1 MLCGMVNS
9 TTFVIVIP
17 ARNAARHV
25 ASALES
31 VAAQDL
37 TGIRVHVHVQD
48 GGSTDGTI
56 EIVRAWSIRF
66 AGGAD
71 SPALAITWGT
81 AADGGMYDAITK
93 AIDAASERVF
103 SPDVFFW
110 LNADD
115 MLMPGALGNLAA
127 TFANPA
133 VEWVIGAAV
142 DLDEAGAVTV
152 HKAHPR
158 IPDADLRS
166 GDFNYT
172 GGRWLRAE
180 STAVRLT
187 AARACGPF
195 MAGLR
200 LAGDYDLFVKLARR
214 CPPTYVDYPVRGFRR
229 HAGQLSQAAVAYQYE
244 RARARFMLS
253 ETDSPR
259 IRSRHADR
267 PTRQIVFWPDRTA
280 IDPYQAL
287 LYAGAHARGAASI
300 QDLAAACQQATSPL
314 VVHVHWLD
322 EIVPPPHETA
332 LSNARALAETL
343 MAARARGHR
352 VVFTMHDVTGRT
364 HTNADVE
371 EMFVEFL
378 FRHASLV
385 HLHHPVVAAEIR
397 GRFHS
402 FPWGRTVFA
411 EHGPYPDPGVA
422 LRGPGL
428 ALVGADGAATTT
440 IRGARWAVLGP
451 DCAPSVGLLFHI
463 LAAGTP
469 VIAPRLG
476 RIPAYVFDGVNGF
489 LYDPGDEA
497 SYRQA
502 VERALAARSSEAE
515 RALRQQAVRAVSGLD
530 WPMMLDS
537 IIQRLA

>member
-1 MLCGMVNS
+1 MLSGMADP
-9 TTFVIVIP
+9 TTFFIAIP
-17 ARNAARHV
+17 ARNAAVHI
-25 ASALES
+25 AAALES

-48 GGSTDGTI
+48 GGSTDGTL
-56 EIVRAWSIRF
+56 EIVRAWSMRF
-66 AGGAD
+66 AGNAD
-71 SPALAITWGT
+71 SPALAITWAT
-81 AADGGMYDAITK
+81 AADGGMYDAITT
-93 AIDAASERVF
+93 AIDAASTRF
-103 SPDVFFW
+103 FKPDVFFW

-115 MLMPGALGNLAA
+115 ILMPGALRHLAA
-127 TFANPA
+127 TFANQA

-142 DLDEAGAVTV
+142 DIDEAGAVTA
-152 HKAHPR
+152 HKVHPR

-195 MAGLR
+195 TTGLR

-214 CPPTYVDYPVRGFRR
+214 GSPTYVDYPVRAFRR

-244 RARARFMLS
+244 RARVRFGLS
-253 ETDSPR
+253 EADAPR
-259 IRSRHADR
+259 IRAR
-267 PTRQIVFWPDRTA
+267 PAARPAQQVVFYPDRTA
-280 IDPYQAL
+280 VDPYQTL
-287 LYAGAHARGAASI
+287 LYAGVPARGAASI
-300 QDLAAACQQATSPL
+300 QDLAAACQQAATPL
-314 VVHVHWLD
+314 VMHVHWLD
-322 EIVPPPHETA
+322 EIVSQPRATA
-332 LSNARALAETL
+332 VSDARALAQTL
-343 MAARARGHR
+343 MGARARGQR

-364 HTNADVE
+364 HPNADVE
-371 EMFVEFL
+371 EMLVEFL
-378 FRHASLV
+378 FGHASLV

-397 GRFHS
+397 GRFRS

-411 EHGPYPDPGVA
+411 EQGPYPDPGIA
-422 LRGPGL
+422 LRGP
-428 ALVGADGAATTT
+428 AFAHVGADGAATTT

-451 DCAPSVGLLFHI
+451 GSAPSAGLLFHI

-469 VIAPRLG
+469 VIAPWLG
-476 RIPAYVFDGVNGF
+476 RIPAYVFEGVNGF

-502 VERALAARSSEAE
+502 VERAQADQSSEAWH
-515 RALRQQAVRAVSGLD
+515 ALSQQAIRAVADLE
-530 WPMMLDS
+530 WQTMLDT
-537 IIQRLA
+537 IMRRLA